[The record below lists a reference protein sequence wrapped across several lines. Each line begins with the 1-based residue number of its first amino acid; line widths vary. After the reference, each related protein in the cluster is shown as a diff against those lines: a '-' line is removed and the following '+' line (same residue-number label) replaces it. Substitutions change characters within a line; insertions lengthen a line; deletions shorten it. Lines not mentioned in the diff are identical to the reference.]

1 MFLLLNSVVSQS
13 DEGMLASR
21 ERREGGNEEL
31 ERHFCH
37 HEELVAS
44 LTIRK
49 AFVALLY
56 KVSVEEGFQ
65 GQH

>member
-1 MFLLLNSVVSQS
+1 MNSW
-13 DEGMLASR
+13 
-21 ERREGGNEEL
+21 GGTL
-31 ERHFCH
+31 DH

-49 AFVALLY
+49 AFVTLLY

-65 GQH
+65 GQQ